1 MEVEYRIINSAEMP
15 PIIISQT
22 ESDKP
27 KIVINSYHKIWISL
41 YRKTISGI
49 VHSLQDKMDEL
60 LTSFLVEQ
68 RQFEKDDHD
77 FMNNNSAGDLE

>member
-22 ESDKP
+22 ENDKP
-27 KIVINSYHKIWISL
+27 KIVVNSYHKIWISL
-41 YRKTISGI
+41 YRKTIAGI
-49 VHSLQDKMDEL
+49 VHSLQDKMDDF

-68 RQFEKDDHD
+68 RQFEKDDQD
-77 FMNNNSAGDLE
+77 FMNDSTGDLE

>member
-41 YRKTISGI
+41 YRKTIS
-49 VHSLQDKMDEL
+49 V
-60 LTSFLVEQ
+60 
-68 RQFEKDDHD
+68 
-77 FMNNNSAGDLE
+77 